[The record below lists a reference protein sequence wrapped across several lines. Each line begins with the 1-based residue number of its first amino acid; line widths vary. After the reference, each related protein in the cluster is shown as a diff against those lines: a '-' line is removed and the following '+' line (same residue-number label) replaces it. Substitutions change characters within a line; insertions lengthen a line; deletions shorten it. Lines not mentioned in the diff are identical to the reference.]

1 MFRLPKLFSTYTDW
15 LDGQQ
20 TSILSAAVII
30 TVANGLSSLSGLVR
44 QRLMIS
50 LFFDNPVSQR
60 AYEAFLVA
68 FQIPDTMF
76 QLIILGALSATFIPI
91 FTTRRQENAEAA
103 FEMAAGMM
111 NTLLL
116 IFLGLGLVVAIFAE
130 PITRWR
136 TGAEFTAE
144 QVQIAANLTRLM
156 IVGQAFFAISN
167 FLSGMLQSSKRFVL
181 PAIAPLLYN
190 LGIVLGAYLLAPI
203 FGVYGAGLGVVIGA
217 FLHMIIQLPTSYRL
231 GFRFRFRLGWHDPGL
246 RQLFKLMPART
257 AALGMSQI
265 ESLAIG
271 FFATSLGNLSYV
283 VFSLATTLMTLPI
296 RFFGVPIGQAAL
308 PFLANESK
316 EHDYTSFRDLLITS
330 LHQIAFFAL
339 PASVLLLILR
349 IPIVRLVYGTANF
362 PWQSTV
368 STGRVVA
375 VLALSVAAQASV
387 QILIRAFHALK
398 DTRTPFIVSIVT
410 LIANVGISALGI
422 FVLHWGL
429 MSLAIS
435 MSTAMITE
443 MVLFVFLLDRK
454 IGGFWSTQ
462 FWWPI
467 LKMVLASFLMAV
479 FLYLPFRI
487 LDLLVFDTTRTM
499 ELIALTMTTS
509 TIGMLVYLYF
519 AALFDVRE
527 LYIIQMAWEKLG
539 EWRKTLSRSQEML
552 VEPQAEDPTPGN
564 L

>member
-1 MFRLPKLFSTYTDW
+1 MFRFPKLFSNYTEW

-30 TVANGLSSLSGLVR
+30 TVANGFSSLSGLLR

-50 LFFDNPVSQR
+50 LFFDNPASQQ

-91 FTTRRQENAEAA
+91 FTSRRQENKEAA
-103 FEMAAGMM
+103 FEMAAAMM

-116 IFLGLGLVVAIFAE
+116 IFLGLGLVVGVFAE

-136 TGAEFTAE
+136 TGAEFTPE
-144 QVQIAANLTRLM
+144 QVMIAANLTRLM
-156 IVGQAFFAISN
+156 IIGQAFFAISN
-167 FLSGMLQSSKRFVL
+167 FLSGMLQSSRRFVL

-190 LGIVLGAYLLAPI
+190 LGIVLGAYFLAPVL
-203 FGVYGAGLGVVIGA
+203 GVYGAGVGVILGA
-217 FLHMIIQLPTSYRL
+217 FLHMLVQLPTSYRL
-231 GFRFRFRLGWHDPGL
+231 GFRFRLKFLWHDDSV

-257 AALGMSQI
+257 AALGMNEIQK
-265 ESLAIG
+265 LAVG

-283 VFSLATTLMTLPI
+283 IFNLATTLMTLPI

-308 PFLANESK
+308 PFLSNESK
-316 EHDYTSFRDLLITS
+316 ENDLKSFRDLLLTS
-330 LHQIAFFAL
+330 LHQIAFFAF

-362 PWQSTV
+362 PWPATV
-368 STGRVVA
+368 MTGRVVA
-375 VLALSVAAQASV
+375 ILALSVAAQAAV

-398 DTRTPFIVSIVT
+398 DTHTPFWISLIT
-410 LIANVGISALGI
+410 LLLNVGLSAVGI
-422 FVLHWGL
+422 FVLDWGIL
-429 MSLAIS
+429 SLAV
-435 MSTAMITE
+435 STSFTMILE
-443 MVLFVFLLDRK
+443 MVLFVFLLDKK

-467 LKMVLASFLMAV
+467 LKMMLASFLMAV

-527 LYIIQMAWEKLG
+527 LYIIQMAWDKIG
-539 EWRKTLSRSQEML
+539 EWRKTLSRSQEVL
-552 VEPQAEDPTPGN
+552 VETPGEDPTV
-564 L
+564 